1 MTHQAELLDIQQIL
15 DCSPPLFWI
24 VCLRNMPAG
33 EEKDRVESI
42 LFTPQGDQRVVGEE
56 RIRRELSEESACN
69 DTFAESI
76 YRQYEILQ
84 RIAAGSEQ
92 V

>member
-1 MTHQAELLDIQQIL
+1 
-15 DCSPPLFWI
+15 
-24 VCLRNMPAG
+24 MPAG
-33 EEKDRVESI
+33 EEKDRVEAI
-42 LFTPQGDQRVVGEE
+42 LFTPQGEQRRVSEE
-56 RIRRELSEESACN
+56 RIKRELSEESARN